1 MYVIQIQRA
10 MADKKAD
17 INISQNGGEGDML
30 LPISLGV
37 YRSPRILSLLE
48 LHSTYAFL

>member
-1 MYVIQIQRA
+1 MSFRYREQWQI
-10 MADKKAD
+10 KKAD

-48 LHSTYAFL
+48 LHSTFAFL